1 MATGKW
7 FRKSECL
14 DREETNHTFNNQI
27 GYIQL
32 FDNIPQIAKK
42 LIVVNCQQA
51 ADEFE
56 SLAWRTPVARRDS
69 YRSVVKWQGVTYATL
84 SVPELVECEETFC
97 KCFDREE
104 R

>member
-7 FRKSECL
+7 FRKSECF
-14 DREETNHTFNNQI
+14 DIEETNHTFNNQI

-51 ADEFE
+51 ADEFG
-56 SLAWRTPVARRDS
+56 LLRDALPS
-69 YRSVVKWQGVTYATL
+69 PEEIAIGL
-84 SVPELVECEETFC
+84 S
-97 KCFDREE
+97 KNDKA
-104 R
+104 